1 MRYGQRIGEEP
12 PDENEVVTM
21 YHLTNRR
28 KFALDPKKVPSDNA
42 ISIRGRTQPGLYV
55 ASDVGTWWNVHGY
68 HRPYV
73 AEIQVPRKAMVD
85 ERWSGEKFIPGENMG
100 QASVSRV
107 LPVDA
112 YAREKW
118 KGPGWVEGETGRA
131 FDTGEPIDPI
141 RTQYPDYHYD
151 GPDVRDFTPEQHAQ
165 HMQNLRTYRRAY
177 RT

>member
-1 MRYGQRIGEEP
+1 MRPAQRGGESDGFE
-12 PDENEVVTM
+12 TL

-55 ASDVGTWWNVHGY
+55 AKNIEPWWNGHGY

-73 AEIQVPRKAMVD
+73 AEIKVPHGVAHD
-85 ERWSGEKFIPGENMG
+85 ERWSGEKFIPGEHMG

-107 LPVDA
+107 IPADA
-112 YAREKW
+112 WVREQW
-118 KGPGWVEGETGRA
+118 QSPGWVEGETGKA
-131 FDTGEPIDPI
+131 FDTGEPVDHYT
-141 RTQYPDYHYD
+141 RYPDYHYD

-177 RT
+177 GT